1 MTNNRLLLRL
11 VAATFATV
19 MAVSATGCSNP
30 AGGLVDQVKAQIPQD
45 AAEEGQAPGEEP
57 DGGSG
62 DEVGPDVDIQFKGV
76 PENFPDEV
84 PLVSTD
90 VVSSVEINGED
101 GQGIALT
108 VLDSRAAADL
118 APILRED
125 FAGWDEA
132 AWTEMGELIGGQ
144 FSKGDLF
151 VIVGII
157 ADDEGSLVQYMAY
170 TD

>member
-1 MTNNRLLLRL
+1 M
-11 VAATFATV
+11 
-19 MAVSATGCSNP
+19 
-30 AGGLVDQVKAQIPQD
+30 
-45 AAEEGQAPGEEP
+45 
-57 DGGSG
+57 
-62 DEVGPDVDIQFKGV
+62 GPDVDIQFKGV